1 MGKHTDETAS
11 LLKGAFI
18 LTIAA
23 MVTKVLSA
31 VYRVPFQNIVG
42 DVGFYIYQQIYPF
55 YGMAIVLCTV
65 GFPVIISKLYA
76 EYKEIG
82 DQEAVST
89 LVDAA
94 FIVLFTVGVLTFS
107 CLFFGAE
114 MIAVVMKDA
123 QLVPLIKAVSYVF
136 LFMPLIAL
144 IRGIYQGRGDM
155 IPTAVSQVGEQF
167 IRVTSILIFSF
178 ILVEKGYSLYAAGEG
193 AVYGS
198 IAGLLMSVCILV
210 LFVVNKKDKHTFFTN
225 KNTVLLKK
233 FIKVLFVQGT
243 AVCLSGMLIIFIQLA
258 DSFNLYA
265 LLVSSGVE
273 ETVAKGMKGIY
284 DRGQPLIQLGIIVA
298 TSISLAIIPF
308 ISSAKARNDV
318 QLLTDKTRLALQLS
332 IVVGVG
338 ASAGLWCI
346 IEPTNIMLFENNAGS
361 DVLAVL
367 ALMIAFSSAIMTIIA
382 ILQGLGMM
390 IFPAIVVLCGAL
402 MKYLLNMLLVPSL
415 GTIGGAFAS
424 VMTLMIVLAV
434 LAMKLS
440 YQVKFVVFSSR
451 FIFTLSLATI
461 LLVVLLSQYLEVT
474 NFLYAVMDSERIAAA
489 IQALSAVIIGGF
501 IYMMVILRGGIFRM
515 EEIGMLPFGSKLIL
529 FLPKKYRLGD
539 SK

>member
-31 VYRVPFQNIVG
+31 IYRVPFQNIVG

-55 YGMAIVLCTV
+55 YGIAIVLCTV

-225 KNTVLLKK
+225 KNTVLFKK

-415 GTIGGAFAS
+415 GTIGGALAS